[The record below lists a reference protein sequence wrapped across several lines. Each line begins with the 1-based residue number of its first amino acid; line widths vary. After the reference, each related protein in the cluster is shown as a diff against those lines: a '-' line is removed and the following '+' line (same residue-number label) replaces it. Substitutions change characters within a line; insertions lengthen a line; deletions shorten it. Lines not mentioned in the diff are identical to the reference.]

1 VYHCAHEVFSLHLL
15 CSLVLPLVVHIA
27 TTLGSLFRLWVHPTL
42 GSGIRKLVVAAASSR
57 LISRSADGLMT
68 STSSSGGGGEF
79 GDASTKWHG
88 SIDLIIAAPVE
99 RVWAIGSDW
108 LQFPRRC
115 VVECT
120 EGQSGVPG
128 CVRKVRP
135 HDSSGKYWAAE
146 KLVYIDHHRRIMAY
160 DLVGGNI
167 GIEPGYQAVFQVRTS
182 NTCLLNVACCR
193 DES

>member
-1 VYHCAHEVFSLHLL
+1 MYHRVHEVISLHLL
-15 CSLVLPLVVHIA
+15 C
-27 TTLGSLFRLWVHPTL
+27 FRLWVHPTV
-42 GSGIRKLVVAAASSR
+42 GSGIRKLVVAVARNSR
-57 LISRSADGLMT
+57 LISRSACGLMT
-68 STSSSGGGGEF
+68 SGFSSGGGGDF
-79 GDASTKWHG
+79 GDGSTKWHG

-99 RVWAIGSDW
+99 KVWAIGSDW

-115 VVECT
+115 AVECT

-167 GIEPGYQAVFQVRTS
+167 GIEPGYQAVFQVITP
-182 NTCLLNVACCR
+182 NTCLLNIACYR